1 MARFDT
7 TRWSIVLQ
15 ARHATPASA
24 PALALLCGTYRP
36 PVLAYIRRRGYAPD
50 VAEDLTQA
58 FFAQFIERAWHA
70 GADQQRGRFRA
81 YLLTAVKRFL
91 IDRDIEA
98 QRIKRGGGVVFEEIG
113 AAPTLDLASDDTPDA
128 AFDRDW
134 AIAVV
139 DAAMARLRAEAVRAG
154 KLELFE
160 HLAEFVAERPD
171 ESEYERL
178 ASSLGMRR
186 NTIAVAV
193 HRMRARLRDF
203 VREEIAQTALDHD
216 HLANELRDLRDAFDG
231 IVH

>member
-1 MARFDT
+1 
-7 TRWSIVLQ
+7 
-15 ARHATPASA
+15 
-24 PALALLCGTYRP
+24 
-36 PVLAYIRRRGYAPD
+36 VLAYIRRRGYAPD
-50 VAEDLTQA
+50 IAEDLTQA

-98 QRIKRGGGVVFEEIG
+98 NRIKRGGSIVFEEIG
-113 AAPTLDLASDDTPDA
+113 TTPTLDLASDDTPDA